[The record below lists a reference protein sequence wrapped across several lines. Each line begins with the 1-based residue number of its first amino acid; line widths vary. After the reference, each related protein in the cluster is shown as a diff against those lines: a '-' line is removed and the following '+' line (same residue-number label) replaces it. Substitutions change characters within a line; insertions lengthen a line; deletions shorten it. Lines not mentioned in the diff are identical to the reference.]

1 MNALGLIVEYNPF
14 HNGHLY
20 HLTESKKEANAEVVI
35 AVMSGYFL
43 QRGEPAL
50 VSKWTRTKMA
60 LQNGVDIV
68 VELPYAFSTQSAEL
82 FAKGAVSILDSLFCH
97 SLCFGSELGK
107 VEPFLKT
114 RRLLMEK
121 QPQYEDLLKKALQQ
135 GYSYPKAKSIAFAQ
149 VMEGEKEL
157 VDLSQPNNILGY
169 QYIHALETLQSEIV
183 PRTIKRIGGGY
194 NDEALH
200 ETTISSATSIRK
212 ALFEQKDLPSLR
224 EYVPA
229 PTYDQLYEYEQSFHL
244 FHRWDNYFP
253 YLKYAILTKSNEELA
268 EIYEMEEGLEFRMKA
283 KIREANS
290 FYPFIEAVKTKRY
303 TWTRLQRVCVHIL
316 TNTKKDCMKETSS
329 FLRAPYIRLLGMN
342 KKGQLYLNSI
352 KKKLEVPV
360 ISKLSAYDLPLLQ
373 LDIKASNVYSLAF
386 QKHVQTD
393 FLNKEYSTPPLR
405 YDEEQNVYLT

>member
-1 MNALGLIVEYNPF
+1 MNALGLVVEYNPF

-20 HLTESKKEANAEVVI
+20 HLTESKKETKADVVI

-50 VSKWTRTKMA
+50 ISKWTRAKMA
-60 LQNGVDIV
+60 LRNGVDIV
-68 VELPYAFSTQSAEL
+68 VELPYAYSTQSAEL
-82 FAKGAVSILDSLFCH
+82 FAKGAVSILDSLYCQ

-107 VEPFLKT
+107 IEPFLKT
-114 RRLLMEK
+114 RSLLKEK
-121 QPQYEDLLKKALQQ
+121 QPQYETILKKVLQQ

-149 VMEGEKEL
+149 VMDGEKEL

-169 QYIHALETLQSEIV
+169 QYINAIETLQSEIE

-212 ALFEQKDLPSLR
+212 ALFETKDLSSLR
-224 EYVPA
+224 AYVPS
-229 PTYDQLYEYEQSFHL
+229 PTYEHLYEYEQSYHL
-244 FHRWDNYFP
+244 FHRWENYFP
-253 YLKYAILTKSNEELA
+253 YLKYAILTKSTDELA
-268 EIYEMEEGLEFRMKA
+268 NIYEMEEGLEYRMKA
-283 KIREANS
+283 KIKEADS

-316 TNTKKDCMKETSS
+316 TNTKKDWMKEAGLL
-329 FLRAPYIRLLGMN
+329 LRAPYIRLLGMN
-342 KKGQLYLNSI
+342 KKGQKYLKHM
-352 KKKLEVPV
+352 KKKIEVPV
-360 ISKLSAYDLPLLQ
+360 IAKLSAYDLPLLH
-373 LDIKASNVYSLAF
+373 LDIKAANVYALAIH
-386 QKHVQTD
+386 KHNQTD

-405 YDEEQNVYLT
+405 YDEEQNVFLT